1 MDRYTQ
7 LMNIA
12 RNLLSASQRSD
23 WTLLE
28 SVDRQL
34 AELLTRRTEWGQW
47 SQNEMM
53 ALATV
58 QRAHEQARERC
69 DTETRAMRTRLD
81 QMREQKAGWMAYA
94 LNGDVMN
101 SDAMNGE
108 LVEERP

>member
-1 MDRYTQ
+1 MS
-7 LMNIA
+7 IA
-12 RNLLSASQRSD
+12 RNLLSASQRGD

-47 SQNEMM
+47 SENEMK

-69 DTETRAMRTRLD
+69 IAETQAMRTRLG

-94 LNGDVMN
+94 VH
-101 SDAMNGE
+101 GE
-108 LVEERP
+108 VAGEQA

>member
-1 MDRYTQ
+1 MDRYAN

-12 RNLLSASQRSD
+12 RNLLNASQRGD

-28 SVDRQL
+28 GVDRQL

-47 SQNEMM
+47 SQQEMM

-69 DTETRAMRTRLD
+69 ATQTEAMRARLG
-81 QMREQKAGWMAYA
+81 QMREQKAGWLAYA
-94 LNGDVMN
+94 MNGDV
-101 SDAMNGE
+101 A
-108 LVEERP
+108 EERA